1 MHTTRVNV
9 KRSEIKY
16 LDPDTETVEDFL
28 INGRITVINAK
39 KMVKDTNPNAVF
51 ISKENLVHTVTVN
64 TQSLIDL
71 ADEESNHEHH

>member
-39 KMVKDTNPNAVF
+39 KMVKDTNPTLCSSARKTW
-51 ISKENLVHTVTVN
+51 STLSPSTP
-64 TQSLIDL
+64 
-71 ADEESNHEHH
+71 NHLST